1 VSTVLFGLAH
11 ARGGP
16 GLVVLAALAGLGYA
30 AAYLRSGRIE
40 GAILT
45 HFALNAVHFVAF
57 TYPALV
63 R

>member
-1 VSTVLFGLAH
+1 MLVLFAT
-11 ARGGP
+11 
-16 GLVVLAALAGLGYA
+16 LAGLGYA